1 MFGKD
6 GYWIFKNAVD
16 KKFCDSVHK
25 IVKSVKPIKG
35 ITADF
40 KDSKISKK
48 ELKEIRDSDVKFIS
62 KQFIYDK
69 INPFVQTANTQA
81 KWNYEYDYCEA
92 AQYTIYGKNQH
103 YGWHT
108 DQSDEPYQSD
118 DINFNGKTRK
128 LSCTLLLN
136 NSNEYEGGDFEF
148 DFRNFK
154 TGSNIKKA
162 NELENQGDLIIF
174 PSFMW
179 HRVTPVTKGV
189 RKSLVVWYI
198 EPPFK

>member
-16 KKFCDSVHK
+16 KKFCDSIHK
-25 IVKSVKPIKG
+25 IVKSIKPIKG
-35 ITADF
+35 VTADF
-40 KDSKISKK
+40 EDSKISKK
-48 ELKEIRDSDVKFIS
+48 ELKKIRDSDVKFIS
-62 KQFIYDK
+62 EQFIYDR
-69 INPFVQTANTQA
+69 INPFVQTANTNA
-81 KWNYEYDYCEA
+81 NWNYEYDYCES
-92 AQYTIYGKNQH
+92 AQYTIYKKNQH

-108 DQSDEPYQSD
+108 DQSDEPYQSNNV
-118 DINFNGKTRK
+118 NFNGKIRK

-162 NELENQGDLIIF
+162 SELKNQGDLIIF
-174 PSFMW
+174 PSFIW

-189 RKSLVVWYI
+189 RKSLVLWFI
-198 EPPFK
+198 GPPFK